1 MRPLRPAVFVVPFL
15 IDANPIL
22 ATQSIILSKRV
33 RYPPVFVVNTR
44 SEDTQPAKNVASP
57 ASFAKLFAQLKPS
70 QSRLKSVRMAAG
82 GQQDTI
88 LT

>member
-15 IDANPIL
+15 IDANLML
-22 ATQSIILSKRV
+22 ATQSTILSKRV
-33 RYPPVFVVNTR
+33 QSPPVSVVNTR

-57 ASFAKLFAQLKPS
+57 ASFAKLFAQLRPS

-82 GQQDTI
+82 GQQDTT